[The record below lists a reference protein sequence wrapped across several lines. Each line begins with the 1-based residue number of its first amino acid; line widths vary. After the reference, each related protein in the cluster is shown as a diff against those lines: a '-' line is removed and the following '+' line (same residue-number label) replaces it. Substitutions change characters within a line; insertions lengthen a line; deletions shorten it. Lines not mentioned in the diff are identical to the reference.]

1 MREGTLYSAP
11 QEKKKQAEKKISEVE
26 LFIEAIEQALA
37 NQQQLLHALQ
47 INDSLPEREKRN
59 RIEGTQKTIQ
69 AVLDRVADER
79 KKKDLLGANIVRLK
93 KIHAIGLRI
102 LQSTN
107 RVRDSKL
114 LQPLTLSGLLTLQ

>member
-102 LQSTN
+102 LQSTKAN
-107 RVRDSKL
+107 YD
-114 LQPLTLSGLLTLQ
+114 TAH

>member
-1 MREGTLYSAP
+1 M
-11 QEKKKQAEKKISEVE
+11 
-26 LFIEAIEQALA
+26 ALSRH
-37 NQQQLLHALQ
+37 QPLEETP
-47 INDSLPEREKRN
+47 NDNAAYTR

-102 LQSTN
+102 LQSTKAN
-107 RVRDSKL
+107 YD
-114 LQPLTLSGLLTLQ
+114 TAH